1 MKEIQQLINLL
12 IEKKTESENQQKVN
26 YNMYTQL
33 NSINNDLIKYLNKKQ
48 YNRLL
53 ILNNNEDIGTVSYF
67 LGENYLTSCIIVSN
81 YAQIY
86 RINIDD
92 LNIILNNEYEY
103 KDEYLKR
110 IKKKLEL
117 LSERLFKINN
127 IKLFMTDEK
136 INLDTLEILN
146 MEEKKKII
154 TKITNNKALINYD
167 KINDLLSGNNNHNN
181 SISKNNSKINNLG
194 LPKLNLYKTRNF
206 KNSFFK
212 NDELNNTSFNKKNI
226 NKKKELIFEDNLIKR
241 IHKEMQYFTEN
252 KYIVSKGIF
261 KYKNNRNNS
270 IKDYKDKNNGFFLTS
285 NPNNKSNMEKGLAN
299 NLNLKTIPNT
309 DRMNEKEKILKIT
322 NILKYNLNNGKKS
335 FSYDYKKLK
344 GINFFEE
351 KLKRIKKKNEN
362 QYNHPYYE
370 VKTLLKKE
378 RYKIF
383 ERSFIN
389 EKIQNELLKTQVK
402 RIRDFKKLHFLM
414 KKSPKYIKININDYN
429 SNE

>member
-12 IEKKTESENQQKVN
+12 IEKKTENENQQKVN

-136 INLDTLEILN
+136 INLDTLERLN
-146 MEEKKKII
+146 MEEKKKIL
-154 TKITNNKALINYD
+154 TKISNNKALINYD

-285 NPNNKSNMEKGLAN
+285 NPNNKSNMDKGLAN

-309 DRMNEKEKILKIT
+309 DRMNEK
-322 NILKYNLNNGKKS
+322 
-335 FSYDYKKLK
+335 
-344 GINFFEE
+344 
-351 KLKRIKKKNEN
+351 
-362 QYNHPYYE
+362 
-370 VKTLLKKE
+370 
-378 RYKIF
+378 
-383 ERSFIN
+383 
-389 EKIQNELLKTQVK
+389 
-402 RIRDFKKLHFLM
+402 
-414 KKSPKYIKININDYN
+414 
-429 SNE
+429 